1 MSNESFR
8 DVFLKKVISDYNN
21 HLSLEKN
28 LQGKLDSMT
37 KIRMHNTVEY
47 RRLFEIKTEQSYFVS
62 YLIRIINHISSKDEA
77 FLLDFSNKKSLI
89 KGIVNTWKKNDIK
102 GMRKRRKEL
111 GDKTIDLMKK
121 LIGNSVSKVENYLDF
136 LEQEMKGVKWN

>member
-8 DVFLKKVISDYNN
+8 DVFLKKMISDYNN

-62 YLIRIINHISSKDEA
+62 YLIRIIDHISNKDEA

-111 GDKTIDLMKK
+111 GGKTIDLMKK

-136 LEQEMKGVKWN
+136 LEQEMKGV

>member
-8 DVFLKKVISDYNN
+8 DIFLKKMISDYNN

-62 YLIRIINHISSKDEA
+62 YLIRIIDHISSKDEA

-136 LEQEMKGVKWN
+136 LEQEMKGV

>member
-8 DVFLKKVISDYNN
+8 DVFLKKIISDYNN

-28 LQGKLDSMT
+28 LQSKLDSMT

-47 RRLFEIKTEQSYFVS
+47 RRLFELKTEQSYFVS
-62 YLIRIINHISSKDEA
+62 YLIRIIDHISSKDEA

-89 KGIVNTWKKNDIK
+89 KGVVNTWKKNDIK

-121 LIGNSVSKVENYLDF
+121 LIGNSVSKVENYIDF
-136 LEQEMKGVKWN
+136 LEQELKGV

>member
-8 DVFLKKVISDYNN
+8 DIFLKKMISDYNN

-62 YLIRIINHISSKDEA
+62 YLIRIIDHISSKDEA

-111 GDKTIDLMKK
+111 GSKTIDLMKK

-136 LEQEMKGVKWN
+136 LEQEMKGV

>member
-8 DVFLKKVISDYNN
+8 DIFLKKMISDYNN

-47 RRLFEIKTEQSYFVS
+47 RRLFELKTEQSYFVS

-102 GMRKRRKEL
+102 GMRRRRKEL
-111 GDKTIDLMKK
+111 GGKTIDLMKK

-136 LEQEMKGVKWN
+136 LEQEMKGV